1 MSDIKIENMDHEF
14 RMHKDLDVQE
24 TEEWLEALESVARA
38 RGGDRVRFLLN
49 RLIQTSY
56 QNGIRLPFT
65 ANTPYV
71 NTIPVEKQ
79 PPYPGNRKIERR
91 IKSLI
96 RWNAMAMVVRA
107 NKKFPGI
114 GGHIST
120 YASAATLYEVG
131 FNHFFRGKGDN
142 FDGDQIYF
150 QGHASPGIYSR
161 AFLEGRLSVK
171 KLENFRREL
180 EIGGGL
186 SSYPHPWLM
195 PDFWEFPTVS
205 MGLGPIS
212 AIYQARFNRYLQ
224 DRGLKNTENQR
235 VWAFLGDGET
245 DEPESLG
252 AIGLAAREQ
261 LSNLIFVIN
270 CNLQR
275 LDGPVRGNGKIVQ
288 ELERIFRGAG
298 WNVLKVLWGS
308 DWDTLLAEDQSGL
321 LMQRMN
327 EYIDGES
334 QKYIVESGEYV
345 RRTFFGKYPELL
357 KLVEHLSDEQV
368 WKLRLGGHDPEKV
381 YTAFKTATE
390 NKVAPTVI
398 LARTIKGY
406 GLGEAGEG
414 KNVTHQVK
422 KLNEEELRVFR
433 DRFDIP
439 IPDNKLDEAP
449 FYRPDDKSEEIQYL
463 MDRRHNLG
471 GFVPARKTISN
482 PITIPSTNVF
492 NEFMKGS
499 DRGVSTTMAFVRM
512 LTILMKDPII
522 GKRIVPIIPDEARTF
537 GMESLFRQVGIYS
550 RVGQLYDPVDA
561 DNFLFYREAKDGQI
575 LEEGITEAGSM
586 ASFTAA
592 GTGYASHGI
601 DIIPFFIY
609 YSMFGFQRVGDQ
621 IWAFGDLRGKGFLI
635 GATAG
640 RTTLMGEGLQH
651 ADGHSHLLASTVPNL
666 VTYDPAYAFEMA
678 VIIQNGLKRM
688 YKDREDI
695 FYYITVG
702 NENYPQEVM
711 PKGSNEGILKG
722 LYKLKTSKSNKKD
735 LPKAHLFGS
744 GSILEEVKKAQ
755 EILEKKYKISVDV
768 WSATSYKELRR
779 EALAVER
786 WNMLN
791 PAKQVKKSYLETL
804 LEKEEGVFIAASD
817 YMKMVPDQIARWVP
831 GGLFSLGTDGYG
843 RSDTREATRRFYEID
858 AESIVIATLFQLSKS
873 KKVTAATVTKAI
885 KDLNIDPN
893 KVDPIL
899 A

>member
-1 MSDIKIENMDHEF
+1 
-14 RMHKDLDVQE
+14 
-24 TEEWLEALESVARA
+24 
-38 RGGDRVRFLLN
+38 
-49 RLIQTSY
+49 
-56 QNGIRLPFT
+56 
-65 ANTPYV
+65 
-71 NTIPVEKQ
+71 
-79 PPYPGNRKIERR
+79 
-91 IKSLI
+91 
-96 RWNAMAMVVRA
+96 
-107 NKKFPGI
+107 
-114 GGHIST
+114 
-120 YASAATLYEVG
+120 
-131 FNHFFRGKGDN
+131 
-142 FDGDQIYF
+142 
-150 QGHASPGIYSR
+150 
-161 AFLEGRLSVK
+161 
-171 KLENFRREL
+171 
-180 EIGGGL
+180 
-186 SSYPHPWLM
+186 
-195 PDFWEFPTVS
+195 
-205 MGLGPIS
+205 
-212 AIYQARFNRYLQ
+212 
-224 DRGLKNTENQR
+224 
-235 VWAFLGDGET
+235 
-245 DEPESLG
+245 
-252 AIGLAAREQ
+252 
-261 LSNLIFVIN
+261 
-270 CNLQR
+270 
-275 LDGPVRGNGKIVQ
+275 
-288 ELERIFRGAG
+288 
-298 WNVLKVLWGS
+298 
-308 DWDTLLAEDQSGL
+308 
-321 LMQRMN
+321 
-327 EYIDGES
+327 
-334 QKYIVESGEYV
+334 
-345 RRTFFGKYPELL
+345 
-357 KLVEHLSDEQV
+357 
-368 WKLRLGGHDPEKV
+368 LGGHDPEKV

-463 MDRRHNLG
+463 MDRRHNLS
-471 GFVPARKTISN
+471 GFVPARKTISD
-482 PITIPSTNVF
+482 PLTIPSTNVF

-592 GTGYASHGI
+592 GTAYASHGI

-651 ADGHSHLLASTVPNL
+651 ADGHSHLLASTIPNL
-666 VTYDPAYAFEMA
+666 VTYDPAYAYEMA
-678 VIIQNGLKRM
+678 VIIQNGLRRM

-702 NENYPQEVM
+702 NENYQQEAM

-722 LYKLKTSKSNKKD
+722 LYKLSASKNSKKD

-744 GSILEEVKKAQ
+744 GSILEGVKNARD
-755 EILEKKYKISVDV
+755 ILESKYKISVDV

-779 EALAVER
+779 DALAAER

-791 PAKQVKKSYLETL
+791 PGKSAKKSYLDTI
-804 LEKEEGVFIAASD
+804 LEKETGVFIAASD

-843 RSDTREATRRFYEID
+843 RSDTREATRRFFEID
-858 AESIVIATLFQLSKS
+858 AESIVVATLFQLSKS

-885 KDLNIDPN
+885 KDLGIDPQ
-893 KVDPIL
+893 KIDPIL
-899 A
+899 D